1 MTRYVVF
8 AVLSLADFCLDM
20 PGIHELVTPAS
31 LYSFIVAGVLLLA
44 WEAPLLGNRSI
55 AAIELAGARFAARK
69 KLAIF
74 LIALLPIL
82 LRVLLLPIYPLRP
95 PGVQDEFSYLFAAD
109 TFAHGHLANPPNP
122 MWVYFDTIHILQH
135 PVVASKYPPG
145 QGAVLALGQLLGH
158 PWIGVL
164 LSMGAMFGALLWM
177 LQGWFPA
184 KWALL
189 GAVLALLRFGVFSYW
204 MNSYL
209 GGAVAAFGGAL
220 VMGAYPRWL
229 IHHRRRYAFILGV
242 GAAILANSR
251 PFEGFVLCVPVS
263 VALMWWLSRNRDV
276 PWREVSSRLFIP
288 LGTVML
294 VASSFTLYYDWR
306 ITGNPFLFPHS
317 LDTRIHW
324 NIPIFFWDK
333 MKPPL
338 SYMNPQ
344 FSALY
349 VDWARAFCDDH
360 LRHFWH
366 YSWLNLLAFKD
377 FFLGA
382 GLLIPLLALP
392 SLLRARRTRFLVVQ
406 FLLFSAAIASL
417 IWFNLHYIAPAVATL
432 FALLLQMIRYLRR
445 WEFRGRPVGIGL
457 TRAVVLLTSLSFSI
471 CFLHAA
477 RHPDAPPCPGE
488 PYFTLPD
495 RAQMLTRL
503 QSMPGE
509 HLVIVRYSEPKH
521 NPVIEWVYNAADV
534 DHAKVVWARE
544 IPGIS
549 LQPLLEYY
557 NTRSVW
563 LVEADASPARLVP
576 YAASLPPSD
585 SHQGVDHPH

>member
-1 MTRYVVF
+1 
-8 AVLSLADFCLDM
+8 M

-317 LDTRIHW
+317 LDTRIHSPPPFLALFLAEFACLQRLLFRGGTAHSPVGFTFASAGSPHSLLGRT
-324 NIPIFFWDK
+324 IPVVFRRDSFPDLVQ
-333 MKPPL
+333 PPL
-338 SYMNPQ
+338 HRTGSRHAICTSPPDDPL
-344 FSALY
+344 SAPLGI
-349 VDWARAFCDDH
+349 
-360 LRHFWH
+360 
-366 YSWLNLLAFKD
+366 SWQTCRNRPHAC
-377 FFLGA
+377 
-382 GLLIPLLALP
+382 
-392 SLLRARRTRFLVVQ
+392 RRPFNFPVL
-406 FLLFSAAIASL
+406 FHLFSAC
-417 IWFNLHYIAPAVATL
+417 
-432 FALLLQMIRYLRR
+432 
-445 WEFRGRPVGIGL
+445 G
-457 TRAVVLLTSLSFSI
+457 
-471 CFLHAA
+471 
-477 RHPDAPPCPGE
+477 
-488 PYFTLPD
+488 
-495 RAQMLTRL
+495 
-503 QSMPGE
+503 
-509 HLVIVRYSEPKH
+509 
-521 NPVIEWVYNAADV
+521 
-534 DHAKVVWARE
+534 
-544 IPGIS
+544 
-549 LQPLLEYY
+549 
-557 NTRSVW
+557 
-563 LVEADASPARLVP
+563 
-576 YAASLPPSD
+576 
-585 SHQGVDHPH
+585 